1 MVQTTFK
8 VRVSPLE
15 IKEHIEKN
23 LHEELVLYDGY
34 DLENDK
40 MILILVYNKY
50 YMRTNSDIGLVIVC
64 ENTTGKTLIKIT
76 ATGSGEG
83 LFSLDWGA
91 GGNFIKR
98 VEDVISEYII

>member
-1 MVQTTFK
+1 MAQTIFK

-15 IKEHIEKN
+15 IQEQLEKN
-23 LHEELVLYDGY
+23 LHEELVFSDCY
-34 DLENDK
+34 DLGNGK
-40 MILILVYNKY
+40 SILILVYNKY
-50 YMRTNSDIGLVIVC
+50 YMRTNSDVGLVIVC

-91 GGNFIKR
+91 GENFIKR
-98 VEDVISEYII
+98 VEDVISEYIN